1 MVDRF
6 QIESPSSMSH
16 ELTTNTIWVLVC
28 TSLVFLMQAGF
39 CCLESGL
46 SRSKNSINVATKN
59 VVDFFIGA
67 LVFWL
72 FGYGLMFG
80 SSYYGLIGTSQ
91 FAFED
96 SSPAHWPTVIFLF
109 QLVFCSAAMT
119 ISSGA
124 VAERMRFRS
133 YLILAC
139 GISAVAYPVFG
150 HWAWA
155 KDISGAP
162 AGWLGK
168 LGFIDFAGSSVV
180 HSVGAWSALAA
191 VLILGPRMGRF
202 SKNFNQSRFSS
213 SNLPLA
219 ALGFLILWFGWFG
232 FNGGSTL
239 ALNGEVPS
247 IILNTILAGIAGGV
261 CALTWELISSRQISV
276 EKIFNGSLAG
286 LVAITASCNAI
297 SYPSALLIG
306 AIAGAVMLVSL
317 SLLENRFKV
326 DDVVGAIPVHGFAGA
341 WGTLAVALFA
351 DVELF
356 QDGVSR
362 THQLGIQAF
371 GVAVCFIW
379 TFGFIWVFM
388 SIMNRLM
395 PIRVSVEDEKI
406 GLNVAEHGAS
416 TELHSLLETMIAHE
430 NGDNSSRA
438 ETDNFTEAGIVGHQY
453 NRVLDAKEI
462 LISDVKDRELRYRSI
477 MDNVMD
483 AIITINLEGRI
494 EEFNLGAEHLFGYL
508 NREVMGQ
515 NINLLIP
522 PLHQNIQHEYAEGDL
537 NPQLVRAIG
546 SRQEIVAQRNDGS
559 TFPAELAVSSVVLAD
574 REIFTGI
581 IQDISERKE
590 YERSLNEARK
600 RAEAASEAKSEFLAN
615 MSHEIRTPM
624 TAILGFTDILLG
636 NVQNKEDIEAANIVK
651 RNGEYLIGV
660 INDILDLSKIEAR
673 KIELEQV
680 HINTQE
686 LISDIASLMQVKADN
701 KGLKIIIEFENPVPE
716 TIVTDPT
723 RLRQI
728 LINLLGNAIKFTET
742 GHVGLRIKTINTE
755 NGFPQLQ
762 FQVIDTGIGISET
775 ALAQIYQPFTQADS
789 STTRKYGGTG
799 LGLAISKRL
808 AEILGG
814 KIHVASTI
822 GEGSTFTISINTGPL
837 EGIRLLQLD
846 ESVIKKVSTEAKDE
860 NSPQPNTPISSSRIL
875 IVEDGLDN
883 QRLIS
888 FLLKKEGMQV
898 ELADNGKIGFEQT
911 MAALES
917 GQPYD
922 FVLMDMQMPVMD
934 GYTATRKLRD
944 AGYTAPIIA
953 LTAHAMKNDM
963 EKCLDA
969 GCNAYATKPVD
980 KGKLMETITRLA
992 AGEIDAEES
1001 YLAAPAQTKQ

>member
-1 MVDRF
+1 
-6 QIESPSSMSH
+6 MSY
-16 ELTTNTIWVLVC
+16 ELTTNTIWVLTC
-28 TSLVFLMQAGF
+28 TCLVFLMQAGF
-39 CCLESGL
+39 CCFESGL
-46 SRSKNSINVATKN
+46 CRSKNSINVAIKN

-67 LVFWL
+67 FLFWL

-80 SSYYGLIGTSQ
+80 NSYHGLIGTSF

-96 SSPAHWPTVIFLF
+96 FSSSHWATVVFLF

-133 YLILAC
+133 YIFLAV
-139 GISAVAYPVFG
+139 GIGAVAYPVFG

-155 KDISGAP
+155 KHVSGDP
-162 AGWLGK
+162 SGWLGK
-168 LGFIDFAGSSVV
+168 LGFIDFAGSTVV
-180 HSVGAWSALAA
+180 HSVGAWAALAA
-191 VLILGPRMGRF
+191 VMILGPRTGRF
-202 SKNFNQSRFSS
+202 SDHSKQIAFAS

-219 ALGFLILWFGWFG
+219 ALGFLLLWFGWFG

-239 ALNGEVPS
+239 ALNGNVPS
-247 IILNTILAGIAGGV
+247 IILNTILAGITGGLY
-261 CALTWELISSRQISV
+261 ALTWELITSKQISV

-286 LVAITASCNAI
+286 LVAITASCNAV
-297 SYPSALLIG
+297 SHLSAIVIG
-306 AIAGAVMLVSL
+306 AIAAAVMLASL
-317 SLLENRFKV
+317 HLLEHRFKI
-326 DDVVGAIPVHGFAGA
+326 DDVVGAIPVHGFAGV

-351 DVELF
+351 DANFF
-356 QDGVSR
+356 QNGVSR
-362 THQLGIQAF
+362 THQLGIQAL

-379 TFGFIWVFM
+379 TFGFIWIFL
-388 SIMNRLM
+388 SLINRYM
-395 PIRVSVEDEKI
+395 PIRVSEEEEKI

-416 TELHSLLETMIAHE
+416 TELHSLLETMVAHE
-430 NGDNSSRA
+430 KGENTLRA
-438 ETDNFTEAGIVGHQY
+438 DDDQFTEAGIVGHQY
-453 NRVLDAKEI
+453 NRVLDAQEV
-462 LISDVKDRELRYRSI
+462 LLSDAKDRELRYRSI

-483 AIITINLEGRI
+483 AIITINSEGVI

-508 NREVMGQ
+508 NHEVTGN

-522 PLHQNIQHEYAEGDL
+522 PPHQKVQYEYSEGEL
-537 NPQLVRAIG
+537 NPQLMRAIG
-546 SRQEIVAQRNDGS
+546 ARQEIVAQRKDGS

-636 NVQNKEDIEAANIVK
+636 NLQDKEDIESANIVK

-680 HINTQE
+680 RINTPE
-686 LISDIASLMQVKADN
+686 IICDIASLMQVKADSQ
-701 KGLKIIIEFENPVPE
+701 GLKIVISFENSIPE
-716 TIVTDPT
+716 TIMTDPT

-728 LINLLGNAIKFTET
+728 LINLIGNAIKFTET
-742 GHVGLRIKTINTE
+742 GYVELRIKTINSA
-755 NGFPQLQ
+755 NAAPQLR
-762 FQVIDTGIGISET
+762 FKVIDTGIGISET
-775 ALAQIYQPFTQADS
+775 ALAQIYQPFTQADN

-808 AEILGG
+808 VEMLGG
-814 KIHVASTI
+814 KIQVSSNI

-837 EGIRLLQLD
+837 EGVRLLQLD
-846 ESVIKKVSTEAKDE
+846 EDSIKKATTETKNEKSLKLNST
-860 NSPQPNTPISSSRIL
+860 ISSSRVL

-898 ELADNGKIGFEQT
+898 ELADNGKIGFERA

-944 AGYTAPIIA
+944 AGYPGPIIA

-963 EKCLDA
+963 EKCLGA

-980 KGKLMETITRLA
+980 KRKLLETIVRLA
-992 AGEIDAEES
+992 EPENEKLLS
-1001 YLAAPAQTKQ
+1001 TVTT

>member
-1 MVDRF
+1 
-6 QIESPSSMSH
+6 MSY
-16 ELTTNTIWVLVC
+16 ELTTNTIWVLTC

-46 SRSKNSINVATKN
+46 CRSKNSINVAIKN

-67 LVFWL
+67 FLFWL

-80 SSYYGLIGTSQ
+80 DSFHGLIGTSL

-96 SSPAHWPTVIFLF
+96 SSPSHWATVVFLF
-109 QLVFCSAAMT
+109 QLVFCSAAIT

-133 YLILAC
+133 YIILAV
-139 GISAVAYPVFG
+139 GIGAIAYPVFG

-155 KDISGAP
+155 KHVAGDPS
-162 AGWLGK
+162 GWLGK
-168 LGFIDFAGSSVV
+168 LGFIDFAGSTVV

-191 VLILGPRMGRF
+191 VLILGPRTGRF
-202 SKNFNQSRFSS
+202 SNNSSRVIFAS

-219 ALGFLILWFGWFG
+219 ALGFLLLWLGWFG

-239 ALNGEVPS
+239 ALNGKVPS
-247 IILNTILAGIAGGV
+247 ILLNTILAGIAGGLI
-261 CALTWELISSRQISV
+261 ALTWELITSKQISV

-286 LVAITASCNAI
+286 LVAITASCNAV
-297 SYPSALLIG
+297 SYPSAILIG
-306 AIAGAVMLVSL
+306 AIAGAVMLGSL
-317 SLLENRFKV
+317 HILENRFKV

-351 DVELF
+351 DADFF
-356 QDGVSR
+356 QNGVSR

-371 GVAVCFIW
+371 GVVVCFVW
-379 TFGFIWVFM
+379 SFGFIWLFLSV
-388 SIMNRLM
+388 INRYM
-395 PIRVSVEDEKI
+395 PIRVSAEDEKI

-416 TELHSLLETMIAHE
+416 TELHSLLETMVAHE
-430 NGDNSSRA
+430 KGENALRA
-438 ETDNFTEAGIVGHQY
+438 DVDNFTEAGIVGHQY
-453 NRVLDAKEI
+453 NRVLDAQE
-462 LISDVKDRELRYRSI
+462 LLLSDVKDRELRYRSI

-483 AIITINLEGRI
+483 AIITINPEGVI

-508 NREVMGQ
+508 NHEVTGN

-522 PLHQNIQHEYAEGDL
+522 PLHQKVQYEYSEGEL
-537 NPQLVRAIG
+537 NPQLMRAIG
-546 SRQEIVAQRNDGS
+546 ARQEIVAQRKDGS

-636 NVQNKEDIEAANIVK
+636 NLQNKEDIESANIVK

-680 HINTQE
+680 RINTPE
-686 LISDIASLMQVKADN
+686 IICDIASLMQVKADS
-701 KGLKIIIEFENPVPE
+701 KGLKIVISFENPIPE
-716 TIVTDPT
+716 TIMTDPT

-742 GHVGLRIKTINTE
+742 GYVELRIKTINSA
-755 NGFPQLQ
+755 NGAPQLR
-762 FQVIDTGIGISET
+762 FKVIDTGIGISET

-808 AEILGG
+808 VEILGG
-814 KIHVASTI
+814 KIQVTSTI
-822 GEGSTFTISINTGPL
+822 GEGSTFTISINTGSL
-837 EGIRLLQLD
+837 EGVRLLQLD
-846 ESVIKKVSTEAKDE
+846 ENSIKKATTETKNE
-860 NSPQPNTPISSSRIL
+860 NSLKLNSTISSSRIL

-888 FLLKKEGMQV
+888 FLLKKEGMHV

-944 AGYTAPIIA
+944 AGYTGPVIA

-963 EKCLDA
+963 KKCLEA

-980 KGKLMETITRLA
+980 KGKLLETIAQLA
-992 AGEIDAEES
+992 EPKNETLQSTVPI
-1001 YLAAPAQTKQ
+1001 

>member
-1 MVDRF
+1 
-6 QIESPSSMSH
+6 MSY
-16 ELTTNTIWVLVC
+16 ELTTNTIWVLIC

-59 VVDFFIGA
+59 VVDFFIGS
-67 LVFWL
+67 LLFWL

-80 SSYYGLIGTSQ
+80 ESFLGLIGTTG
-91 FAFED
+91 FAFAD
-96 SSPAHWPTVIFLF
+96 NSTTHWATVVFLF
-109 QLVFCSAAMT
+109 QLVFCSTAMT

-133 YLILAC
+133 YVILAC
-139 GISAVAYPVFG
+139 AIGAVAYPVFG

-155 KDISGAP
+155 RDAAGAP

-168 LGFIDFAGSSVV
+168 LGFMDFAGSSVV

-191 VLILGPRMGRF
+191 VLILGPRTGRF
-202 SKNFNQSRFSS
+202 GAGADKSRFSA

-239 ALNGEVPS
+239 ALNGQVPS

-261 CALTWELISSRQISV
+261 FALLWEMFSSKQISV
-276 EKIFNGSLAG
+276 ENIFNGSLAG
-286 LVAITASCNAI
+286 LVAVTAGCNVI
-297 SYPSALLIG
+297 SYPSAILIG
-306 AIAGAVMLVSL
+306 MVAGAVMLGATY
-317 SLLENRFKV
+317 LLEKCMQV
-326 DDVVGAIPVHGFAGA
+326 DDVVGAIPVHGFAGV

-351 DVELF
+351 EMEHVPHGITRMHL
-356 QDGVSR
+356 
-362 THQLGIQAF
+362 LGIQAL
-371 GVAVCFIW
+371 GAAVCFVW
-379 TFGFIWVFM
+379 SFGFIWACM
-388 SIMNRLM
+388 WTLNRFL
-395 PIRVSVEDEKI
+395 PIRVSAGDEKI

-430 NGDNSSRA
+430 KGDSSSRA
-438 ETDNFTEAGIVGHQY
+438 EVDDFTEAGIVGYQY
-453 NRVLDAKEI
+453 NRVLDAQEV
-462 LISDVKDRELRYRSI
+462 LLSDVKDRELRYRSI

-508 NREVMGQ
+508 NHEVIGQ

-522 PLHQNIQHEYAEGDL
+522 PLHQNLQHKYSEGDL

-546 SRQEIVAQRNDGS
+546 SRQEIVAQRQDGS

-600 RAEAASEAKSEFLAN
+600 RAEAASDAKSEFLAN

-636 NVQNKEDIEAANIVK
+636 NLKEKEDIEAAHIVK

-680 HINTQE
+680 RVDTQE
-686 LISDIASLMQVKADN
+686 IVRDIAALMQVKAD
-701 KGLKIIIEFENPVPE
+701 LKQLKLKIEFENPIPE

-723 RLRQI
+723 RLRQV

-742 GHVGLRIKTINTE
+742 GYVKLRIQTINLE
-755 NGFPQLQ
+755 DSCAQLR
-762 FQVIDTGIGISET
+762 FDVIDSGIGISEA
-775 ALAQIYQPFTQADS
+775 ALSQIYQPFTQADS

-808 AEILGG
+808 VEMLGG
-814 KIHVASTI
+814 QIQVSSKV
-822 GEGSTFTISINTGPL
+822 GVGSTFTITVNTGSL
-837 EGIRLLQLD
+837 EGVRLLHLD
-846 ESVIKKVSTEAKDE
+846 ESSFRKAAEEQNQEHQVESGRSVSY
-860 NSPQPNTPISSSRIL
+860 RRVL

-888 FLLKKEGMQV
+888 FLLKKEGMEV
-898 ELADNGKIGFEQT
+898 ELADNGKLGSEQAL
-911 MAALES
+911 AAQEA
-917 GQPYD
+917 GNPYD

-934 GYTATRKLRD
+934 GYTATRKLRE
-944 AGYTAPIIA
+944 AGYKRPIIA

-963 EKCLDA
+963 EKCLNA
-969 GCNAYATKPVD
+969 GCDAYATKPVN
-980 KGKLMETITRLA
+980 KQKLLETISHLA
-992 AGEIDAEES
+992 EPQASEQAD
-1001 YLAAPAQTKQ
+1001 